1 MNWPEGLK
9 LENLDAA
16 TSLIVDFIRDYVD
29 QSRTNGVVMGLSG
42 GIDSALV
49 ATLAAK
55 AIGPSKVWATLLP
68 VNANSDKENVEDARQ
83 LAKSL
88 GIGHELFEIGPV
100 LEAFEPLGLDQL
112 SRGNLSARMRMA
124 VWYARANQRKML
136 VIGTGNK
143 AEIFMGYFT
152 KYGDGGVDF
161 LPLANLYKVNVRQLA
176 AHVGVSEKIVNKA
189 PSAGL
194 WTGQTDEGEMGIRYD
209 DIDRILY
216 LMLEQGRSR
225 EDVISW
231 GIESEKVDLV
241 LKMMEFSQHKRDP
254 LPRPKSR
261 V

>member
-9 LENLDAA
+9 LEDTDSA
-16 TSLIVDFIRDYVD
+16 TSVVVDFIGSYVG

-49 ATLAAK
+49 ATLAAR
-55 AIGPSKVWATLLP
+55 ALGPDKVWATLLP
-68 VNANSDKENVEDARQ
+68 VNADLDKENVEDARK
-83 LAKSL
+83 LAESL
-88 GIGHELFEIGPV
+88 GIGYELFEIGPV
-100 LEAFEPLGLDQL
+100 LEAFEPLGFDQL
-112 SRGNLSARMRMA
+112 SRGNLAARMRMA

-176 AHVGVSEKIVNKA
+176 AQVGVPKKIVDKA

-194 WTGQTDEGEMGIRYD
+194 WKGQTDEGEMGIRYD

-216 LMLEQGRSR
+216 MMLEQGRSR
-225 EDVISW
+225 EEVISW
-231 GIESEKVDLV
+231 GIDSEKVDLV
-241 LKMMEFSQHKRDP
+241 LKRMEASQHKRDP

-261 V
+261 F